1 MLSLPYQNETI
12 TKNTKTLHK
21 MEALT
26 QSKKYLKKVD
36 EVKKNHRQKII
47 IENYKEFSIKDLAE
61 ICDYPEAKLKAQY
74 SWLVRKGIIDK
85 KSKPINKNANIIEIN
100 NDNDINTTFDNI
112 QAEIDKYRIRTG
124 KNTYANHKGLNKD
137 IARSKWV
144 KYIIESGLVGK
155 LPSLMN
161 TEVSGEREILNALP
175 GMEIFGVECDK
186 PTLNNLRQVIRK
198 AKLPIETFKGFV
210 HEFMY
215 GVESNT
221 YAHMILDY
229 CGCLSTKTKEL
240 EYTINN
246 NLVQVGGYIALTIK
260 REIRQTN
267 SDNAKRLLSL
277 TNTISNVGIYNN
289 VTDSEKLNEIYIQ
302 KLLGFNYQLVEVFN
316 YRDTTNMTLFMIKR
330 IK

>member
-12 TKNTKTLHK
+12 TKNTTQ
-21 MEALT
+21 MEAIAQQLT
-26 QSKKYLKKVD
+26 KEERAVY
-36 EVKKNHRQKII
+36 I
-47 IENYKEFSIKDLAE
+47 IENHTTMTLKEMSKALNFDSNTLRAEKSGLARRK
-61 ICDYPEAKLKAQY
+61 IIAK
-74 SWLVRKGIIDK
+74 SG
-85 KSKPINKNANIIEIN
+85 KPVKRNVNIIEIN
-100 NDNDINTTFDNI
+100 NDNDINTTLDDITNVIENF
-112 QAEIDKYRIRTG
+112 RRRTE
-124 KNTYANHKGLNKD
+124 KNTYGNHKGLNKD

-175 GMEIFGVECDK
+175 DMEIFGVECHK

-198 AKLPIETFKGFV
+198 ANLPIETKFGFV

-215 GVESNT
+215 GVESDT

-277 TNTISNVGIYNN
+277 TNTISNVGIYDN
-289 VTDSEKLNEIYIQ
+289 VTDSEKLNEIYVQ

>member
-1 MLSLPYQNETI
+1 METLTNELLNDYI
-12 TKNTKTLHK
+12 
-21 MEALT
+21 
-26 QSKKYLKKVD
+26 
-36 EVKKNHRQKII
+36 VK
-47 IENYKEFSIKDLAE
+47 NYKNQTVTEMANALNLEIPKVRASYIWLIRKNVIEKPTINNKKIVVDNSNDLETTLDNISAE
-61 ICDYPEAKLKAQY
+61 IE
-74 SWLVRKGIIDK
+74 
-85 KSKPINKNANIIEIN
+85 
-100 NDNDINTTFDNI
+100 
-112 QAEIDKYRIRTG
+112 KYRVKTG

-175 GMEIFGVECDK
+175 DMEIFGVECDK

-198 AKLPIETFKGFV
+198 ANLPIETKFGFV

-215 GVESNT
+215 GVDSDT

-277 TNTISNVGIYNN
+277 TNTISNVGIYDN

>member
-1 MLSLPYQNETI
+1 MEFTKKQMQVIEKQARTNMLIKYHNEMDI
-12 TKNTKTLHK
+12 KTLA
-21 MEALT
+21 EC
-26 QSKKYLKKVD
+26 LKVS
-36 EVKKNHRQKII
+36 VPKIR
-47 IENYKEFSIKDLAE
+47 AE
-61 ICDYPEAKLKAQY
+61 LYWLKQ
-74 SWLVRKGIIDK
+74 KGIITQEGTPVNPKIVVDN
-85 KSKPINKNANIIEIN
+85 S
-100 NDNDINTTFDNI
+100 NDLETTLDNI
-112 QAEIDKYRIRTG
+112 SNEIEKYRVRTG

-144 KYIIESGLVGK
+144 KYIIESGLSGN
-155 LPSLMN
+155 LISLMN

-175 GMEIFGVECDK
+175 DMKITGVECDK

-198 AKLPIETFKGFV
+198 AKLPIEAKFGFV

-215 GVESNT
+215 GVESDT

-277 TNTISNVGIYNN
+277 TNTISNVGIYDR
-289 VTDSEKLNEIYIQ
+289 VTDSEKLNEIYVQ

>member
-1 MLSLPYQNETI
+1 
-12 TKNTKTLHK
+12 
-21 MEALT
+21 MEAIAQLT
-26 QSKKYLKKVD
+26 KEERAVY
-36 EVKKNHRQKII
+36 I
-47 IENYKEFSIKDLAE
+47 IENHATTSVKEMAEAINFDLGKLRAE
-61 ICDYPEAKLKAQY
+61 YI
-74 SWLVRKGIIDK
+74 WLLRR
-85 KSKPINKNANIIEIN
+85 NIIVKIGKPL
-100 NDNDINTTFDNI
+100 NTNPNI
-112 QAEIDKYRIRTG
+112 VETDETDLETTLLNFSEQLRTVYKNKD
-124 KNTYANHKGLNKD
+124 KNTYANHNGLNKD

-144 KYIIESGLVGK
+144 KYIIESGLSGN
-155 LPSLMN
+155 LISLMN
-161 TEVSGEREILNALP
+161 TEVSGEREILKALP
-175 GMEIFGVECDK
+175 NMKITGVECYK
-186 PTLNNLRQVIRK
+186 PVLNKLRQVIRK
-198 AKLPIETFKGFV
+198 AKLPIEAKFGFV
-210 HEFMY
+210 QEFMY
-215 GVESNT
+215 GVDSDT